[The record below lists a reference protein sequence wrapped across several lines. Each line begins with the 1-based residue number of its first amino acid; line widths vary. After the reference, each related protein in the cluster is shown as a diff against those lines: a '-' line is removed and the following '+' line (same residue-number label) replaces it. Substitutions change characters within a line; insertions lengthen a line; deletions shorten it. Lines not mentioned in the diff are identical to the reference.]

1 MKAVTRRT
9 FIASCG
15 IASLIWCGSA
25 GIESA
30 QRLASQFAYQQ
41 LKGDVSTR
49 TKEMHASQSS
59 STNESHDL
67 LTQNSDAV
75 GWLNIENTPV
85 SYPLVQASAQR
96 REWYLTHD
104 FWNRRNV
111 AGCPFI
117 DDRCSVSSQH
127 VLVFG
132 HHLGS
137 SDSMFSPLATAWK
150 TRVFSNLGM
159 ASIELVND
167 VAYRFRPFCAL
178 HVKKDFEPI
187 QRFEWPDDTG
197 LHSWLCQIL
206 KEASAEAADAQK
218 QVEKARQI
226 LTLATCSNAIA
237 GQRERTLTVFVR

>member
-30 QRLASQFAYQQ
+30 QRLASQFAYRQ
-41 LKGDVSTR
+41 LKGDASTGAE
-49 TKEMHASQSS
+49 EMRASQSS
-59 STNESHDL
+59 STNGSHDL
-67 LTQNSDAV
+67 LAQNSDAV
-75 GWLNIENTPV
+75 GWLNVENTPV

-117 DDRCSVSSQH
+117 DDRCSISSQH

-137 SDSMFSPLATAWK
+137 SDSMFSPLARAWK

-167 VAYRFRPFCAL
+167 VVYRFRPFCAL
-178 HVKKDFEPI
+178 HVEKDFEPI

-197 LHSWLCQIL
+197 LHSWLGQIL
-206 KEASAEAADAQK
+206 KETSAEAADAQK
-218 QVEKARQI
+218 QAEKARQI

-237 GQRERTLTVFVR
+237 GQQERTLTVFVR

>member
-15 IASLIWCGSA
+15 IASLVWCGSA

-30 QRLASQFAYQQ
+30 QRLASQFAYRQ
-41 LKGDVSTR
+41 LKGDASTGAE
-49 TKEMHASQSS
+49 EMRASQSS
-59 STNESHDL
+59 STNGSHDL
-67 LTQNSDAV
+67 LAQNSDAV
-75 GWLNIENTPV
+75 GWLNVENTPV

-117 DDRCSVSSQH
+117 DDRCSISSQH

-178 HVKKDFEPI
+178 HVEKDFEPI

-197 LHSWLCQIL
+197 LHSWLGQIL

-218 QVEKARQI
+218 QAEKARQI

-237 GQRERTLTVFVR
+237 GQQKRTLTVFVR

>member
-1 MKAVTRRT
+1 MKAVTRRA

-30 QRLASQFAYQQ
+30 QRLASQFAYRQ
-41 LKGDVSTR
+41 LKGDASTGAE
-49 TKEMHASQSS
+49 EMRASQSS
-59 STNESHDL
+59 STNGSHDL
-67 LTQNSDAV
+67 LAQNSDAV
-75 GWLNIENTPV
+75 GWLNVENTPV

-117 DDRCSVSSQH
+117 DDRCSISSQH

-178 HVKKDFEPI
+178 HVEKDFEPI

-197 LHSWLCQIL
+197 LHSWLGQIL

-218 QVEKARQI
+218 QAEKARQI

-237 GQRERTLTVFVR
+237 GQQERTLTVFVR